1 MSVAIFLCLMLLLA
15 LGMPVAFSLAI
26 VGFTAL
32 MLISG
37 PQAFIGLPTIFY
49 DSLDSFTLTAIPLY
63 IFMASILH
71 QTKASD
77 DLYEMV
83 KDWVGHFSGGLA
95 ITSSLLCT
103 GFAAISGSSVAA
115 AATIG
120 RLSLPKMLEGGYERK
135 FTFGIVAAGGTLG
148 ILIPPSLFFILFGA
162 MTDVSV
168 GKLFIAGILPGII
181 ASGLFILYIIF
192 HSKHRKYP
200 RSEPTTMKRKLE
212 STRHGG
218 WLLPLPVVV
227 LGGIYVGIF
236 TPTEAAAVGAVY
248 ALVST
253 LIKRK
258 LSGKILI
265 DSLLQT
271 LRTTSMIFLIICGAL
286 LFGHVIT
293 LLRIPQLL
301 IDYISSL
308 GLSPLVFIILVCV
321 IFIFLGD
328 FLEVV
333 SITLI
338 TLPILHPV
346 LVALNVDLVWF
357 GVVMCITMEFALITP
372 PVGLNLYVIQGII
385 PDANLFEVF
394 RGTWPFMLL
403 LMLTLILV
411 FVFPHLAI
419 WLPDA
424 VM

>member
-1 MSVAIFLCLMLLLA
+1 
-15 LGMPVAFSLAI
+15 
-26 VGFTAL
+26 
-32 MLISG
+32 
-37 PQAFIGLPTIFY
+37 
-49 DSLDSFTLTAIPLY
+49 
-63 IFMASILH
+63 
-71 QTKASD
+71 
-77 DLYEMV
+77 
-83 KDWVGHFSGGLA
+83 
-95 ITSSLLCT
+95 
-103 GFAAISGSSVAA
+103 
-115 AATIG
+115 
-120 RLSLPKMLEGGYERK
+120 
-135 FTFGIVAAGGTLG
+135 
-148 ILIPPSLFFILFGA
+148 
-162 MTDVSV
+162 
-168 GKLFIAGILPGII
+168 
-181 ASGLFILYIIF
+181 
-192 HSKHRKYP
+192 
-200 RSEPTTMKRKLE
+200 
-212 STRHGG
+212 
-218 WLLPLPVVV
+218 
-227 LGGIYVGIF
+227 
-236 TPTEAAAVGAVY
+236 
-248 ALVST
+248 
-253 LIKRK
+253 
-258 LSGKILI
+258 
-265 DSLLQT
+265 
-271 LRTTSMIFLIICGAL
+271 MIFLIICGAL

>member
-1 MSVAIFLCLMLLLA
+1 VSIAIFLALMLLLF

-26 VGFTAL
+26 VGFVSL
-32 MLISG
+32 LIISG
-37 PQAFIGLPTIFY
+37 PQAFVGLPTIFY
-49 DSLDSFTLTAIPLY
+49 DSLDSFTLLAIPLY
-63 IFMASILH
+63 IFMANILN
-71 QTKASD
+71 QSKASD
-77 DLYEMV
+77 QLYEMV

-95 ITSSLLCT
+95 ITSALLCT

-120 RLSLPKMLEGGYERK
+120 RLSLPKMIAAKYDKR
-135 FTFGIVAAGGTLG
+135 FCFGIIASGGTLG

-168 GKLFIAGILPGII
+168 GKLFIAGIFPGLIV
-181 ASGLFILYIIF
+181 SGLFIIYIVF
-192 HSKHRKYP
+192 HA
-200 RSEPTTMKRKLE
+200 KRKEYAKKELASFKQRWG
-212 STRHGG
+212 STKRAM

-227 LGGIYVGIF
+227 LGGIYLGIF

-248 ALVST
+248 SLVITFISKQLT
-253 LIKRK
+253 FN
-258 LSGKILI
+258 ILI

-271 LRTTSMIFLIICGAL
+271 LKTTSMIFLIICGAL

-293 LLRIPQLL
+293 LLQIPQKL
-301 IDYISSL
+301 ITYISEL
-308 GLSPLVFIILVCV
+308 GVSPLLFIILVCV

-346 LVALNVDLVWF
+346 LVAFNVDLVWF
-357 GVVMCITMEFALITP
+357 SVIMCITMEFALIPP
-372 PVGLNLYVIQGII
+372 PVGLNLYVIQGIV

-394 RGTWPFMLL
+394 MGTWPFMV
-403 LMLTLILV
+403 LMLVTLILV
-411 FVFPHLAI
+411 FVFPSLAM
-419 WLPDA
+419 WLPA
-424 VM
+424 AIM